1 MKSTIFIVWIVA
13 ITALSVMPYSK
24 NGTVSL
30 KLTGSGMILHFIAYF
45 AASALIYWVFIK
57 GPQIAQITVIKKDT
71 LFSILIPSFTIFM
84 FSVVLETAQYYLPY
98 RTFNPID
105 IAANAS
111 GRLFFVLI
119 WISLWKR
126 GMRRWETQD
135 RKGPQIS
142 RITPV
147 PSPGATGQ
155 ARIRG

>member
-1 MKSTIFIVWIVA
+1 MKAMKSTIFIVWIVA

-84 FSVVLETAQYYLPY
+84 FSVALEIVQFYLPY
-98 RTFNPID
+98 RTFNPMD

-111 GRLFFVLI
+111 GVAFFVLA
-119 WISLWKR
+119 WTVFWR
-126 GMRRWETQD
+126 RRPGMEIGD
-135 RKGPQIS
+135 GKEEIG
-142 RITPV
+142 
-147 PSPGATGQ
+147 
-155 ARIRG
+155 IRN